1 MELPQARQHGVP
13 GAGPAE
19 CDPTGSRGMRIEPLA
34 GRAGV
39 KVVGEIDLSARDD
52 WDAFLASLVVTRS
65 DVYLDL
71 SGLEFID
78 TNGTAALVRTA
89 DRLGADRRLVL
100 NRPPST
106 LVRLLH
112 LFWPEAV
119 PTIEVQAR

>member
-1 MELPQARQHGVP
+1 MELPKIRQHGTSDT
-13 GAGPAE
+13 GPAE
-19 CDPTGSRGMRIEPLA
+19 CDQTGSRGLRIEPLA
-34 GRAGV
+34 RRPWW
-39 KVVGEIDLSARDD
+39 KVVGEIDLKARDD
-52 WDAFLASLVVTRS
+52 WDAFLESMVATRS

-71 SGLEFID
+71 SELEFID
-78 TNGTAALVRTA
+78 TNATAALVRTA

-100 NRPPST
+100 NRPPAT